1 MSQSN
6 NSHCSIRFINDT
18 FVLLSMGTIWPL
30 SICLKNHTS
39 YKHHIYFLF
48 KWIVLLC
55 PRIFSW
61 GYQYHF
67 YFSFFYIPFFSVSE
81 HFYDDINITFT
92 FYLIDK
98 YFPRRICLWWYQHHF
113 LFVWQ
118 IFPPR
123 ILLRTTLW
131 RKRRCRMKRITKLVS
146 LTGTSR

>member
-18 FVLLSMGTIWPL
+18 FVVLSMGTIWPL
-30 SICLKNHTS
+30 SIWIKNHTS
-39 YKHHIYFLF
+39 YKHHIYFLLVNCSF
-48 KWIVLLC
+48 MSKNIFMRISTSLLLLFFLH
-55 PRIFSW
+55 IFLFCLGTFLW
-61 GYQYHF
+61 RYQHHF
-67 YFSFFYIPFFSVSE
+67 YFLFDWQI
-81 HFYDDINITFT
+81 
-92 FYLIDK
+92 
-98 YFPRRICLWWYQHHF
+98 FPPRICLWWYQHHF